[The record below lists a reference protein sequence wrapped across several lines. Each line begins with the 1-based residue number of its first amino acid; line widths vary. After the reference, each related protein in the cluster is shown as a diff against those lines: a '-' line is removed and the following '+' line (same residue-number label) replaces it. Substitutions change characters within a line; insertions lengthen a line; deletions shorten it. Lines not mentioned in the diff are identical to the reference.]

1 MEDLSLHILDIAE
14 NSVEAGATCVKIG
27 LIEDRS
33 TDLLKLEIEDNGR
46 GMTPEECQQALNPF
60 YTTRTTRRFG
70 FGLPF
75 LHEACLAAQGQL
87 KVEST
92 PGKGTKVTATFRLS
106 HIDLK
111 PLGDVALTIIT
122 LIAGHPDIEWHYY
135 HRRNNF
141 EFTFNTREFK
151 ENYPEMA
158 INHPE
163 VLKAIRNY
171 INQNLS
177 ILRREHDRSQS
188 L

>member
-14 NSVEAGATCVKIG
+14 NSVEAGATCVKIS
-27 LIEDRS
+27 LIEDWPA
-33 TDLLKLEIEDNGR
+33 DLLKLEIEDNGR

-75 LHEACLAAQGQL
+75 LQEACKAAEGHL
-87 KVEST
+87 SLEST
-92 PGKGTKVTATFRLS
+92 PGKGTKVSATFRLS

-111 PLGDVALTIIT
+111 PLGDIALTLIT
-122 LIAGHPDIEWHYY
+122 LIAGHPEIEWHYS

-141 EFTFNTREFK
+141 EFTFSTREFK
-151 ENYPEMA
+151 ENYPEIA

-163 VLKAIRNY
+163 TLKVIRNY
-171 INQNLS
+171 IDKNLS
-177 ILRREHDRSQS
+177 LLRREHDRGQS